1 MEDSPVPTVM
11 FFCDATGRVIETH
24 AEQSPEWDL
33 LPGTLLR
40 EALGIDDAEMDALLS
55 RVPPGSAHSL
65 TGPHGQPLI
74 LRLIPFPQ
82 SLSPAGGY
90 LAALTL
96 AALTLAAPPAVNTPA
111 QSASTLDYAV
121 FNAVFNDV
129 QDAIL
134 LTDDAFRILAAN
146 RKAHALYATGDECLD
161 GSALPR
167 ILHPAD
173 EGRVLAAARALK
185 SGMSWRGSLTT
196 LGPDGQETPVRITVR
211 CLSVGEVRLY
221 QFMLGDLR
229 RRMALERDLAKSR
242 MQVADMNTA
251 LKQVLRNVE
260 EERQELKDGL
270 VQQVRE
276 EVLPTVERIV
286 QEDSHLV
293 RQAYRSALEEKIA
306 DMVETSPDAASL
318 FALLTPRE
326 MDICRLIQQSW
337 QGRAIA
343 EQLGISFE
351 TLQTHRKNIRRK
363 LGLKNGP
370 VSLSAFLQ
378 QQPPL

>member
-1 MEDSPVPTVM
+1 MPTVM

-33 LPGTLLR
+33 QPGTLLW
-40 EALGIDDAEMDALLS
+40 EALGIDEAEMDALLS
-55 RVPPGSAHSL
+55 RVPPGGAHSL

-74 LRLIPFPQ
+74 LRLIPFPR
-82 SLSPAGGY
+82 SLSPVGGY

-96 AALTLAAPPAVNTPA
+96 TALTLAAPPAVNTPV

-146 RKAHALYATGDECLD
+146 RKAHALYASGEECLD

-167 ILHPAD
+167 ILHHAD
-173 EGRVLAAARALK
+173 EVRVLAAARALK
-185 SGMSWRGSLTT
+185 SGTSWRGSLTT
-196 LGPDGQETPVRITVR
+196 LGPDGQETPARITVR

-306 DMVETSPDAASL
+306 DMVETSPDADSL
-318 FALLTPRE
+318 FTLLTPRE

>member
-1 MEDSPVPTVM
+1 MPTVL
-11 FFCDATGRVIETH
+11 FFCDVSGRVVETH
-24 AEQSPEWDL
+24 AEQSPEWDFP
-33 LPGTLLR
+33 PGFALW
-40 EALGIDDAEMDALLS
+40 EALGVEAADMTDLLS
-55 RVPPGSAHSL
+55 RFPPGSAQTL
-65 TGPHGQPLI
+65 TGPHGQPLT
-74 LRLIPFPQ
+74 LRLIPLPS
-82 SLSPAGGY
+82 SLAPAGGF
-90 LAALTL
+90 LVTLTL
-96 AALTLAAPPAVNTPA
+96 AALTLAAAPQAQETPA
-111 QSASTLDYAV
+111 PTASSLDYAV

-129 QDAIL
+129 RDAIL

-146 RKAHALYATGDECLD
+146 RKAHALYATGEECLD
-161 GSALPR
+161 GAALQR
-167 ILHPAD
+167 ILRPVD
-173 EGRVLAAARALK
+173 EARILAAARALK
-185 SGMSWRGSLTT
+185 KGGSWRGSLTT
-196 LGPDGQETPVRITVR
+196 MGPGEQETPARATIR
-211 CLSVGEVRLY
+211 CVSVGEVRLY

-229 RRMALERDLAKSR
+229 GRMALERDLAKSR

-251 LKQVLRNVE
+251 LKHVLRNVE

-286 QEDSHLV
+286 MEDSQLV

-306 DMVETSPDAASL
+306 DMVEASPEAASL
-318 FALLTPRE
+318 FSLLTPRE

-351 TLQTHRKNIRRK
+351 TLQTHRKNIRAK
-363 LGLKNGP
+363 LGLKGGP

-378 QQPPL
+378 QHPPL